1 MFKYGCNPTDDM
13 TRSRRSGAIG
23 GKGWRATALWALL
36 GASAANPVLSQGPT
50 LGPAPVD
57 RMSIGAPSTGELTP
71 VSSPRPELFPTVV
84 AQTPDQPY
92 GGGVGLQ
99 PVQHS
104 RRGPNPA
111 MDRHIASMP
120 NEYKDLEVIHHRSQL
135 VLSKQMVRRFAITDP
150 GIIEIVQYSPT
161 EFAIIGNNRGTTD
174 LMIWF
179 EGEEQ
184 PLMYLVTVIPD
195 PSLEER
201 RRIDYG
207 RIERKLALLYPNSK
221 VYLIPMSRKVVV
233 RGQARDAEESARIM
247 QIVRGE
253 VLTQDGAL
261 FGGYTNGADVTGNN
275 VAGGFNNNG
284 LGGGDLLSSLIVNE
298 LQVPGEFQ
306 VQVRVRIAE
315 LNRSM
320 LRDYGINWNSIIEIS
335 GDQIQFGSNL
345 GGGNVL
351 SFTGIF
357 ENFTINTLI
366 RALASNGT
374 VKIMEDAAITTL
386 AGEPAAFLSGGEFAV
401 PSIVGLNGVGVGTT
415 TFRGFGTS
423 VIVTPTLVDH
433 DLIRLQIVPELSQ
446 TTAQNSVG
454 GIPGLNV
461 KRVQTRVELREG
473 QTIVLGGLFER
484 QTNVEQTRIPFL
496 GELPIV
502 GAALFHSKRAT
513 EDEKELLI
521 VVTPEIVRPLDADQT
536 PPLPGWYV
544 THPDDVDFYKLSRTE
559 GNPDLGNYQLL
570 PYGNGQGY
578 ARDSGFNLYNPPPAS
593 GRLGPQPNGGAY
605 AMSPGGPAIGG
616 PTYGGPAYGAPGGAY
631 PAPGGYAPGSYGP
644 GAYGPGYGSPQDP
657 YASGYT
663 PVPVNE
669 MPPLA
674 PQSQYGPLPTPAP
687 VYTPPGMQPT
697 PALAPMGTT
706 YRPQPV
712 TGIQQTGG
720 YGQPGPA
727 RRSPQW
733 NR

>member
-1 MFKYGCNPTDDM
+1 MFKYGCSPPDNSRP
-13 TRSRRSGAIG
+13 SRRRGSHRGT
-23 GKGWRATALWALL
+23 GWRATALWALL
-36 GASAANPVLSQGPT
+36 GASAASPVHSQGPT
-50 LGPAPVD
+50 LGPAP
-57 RMSIGAPSTGELTP
+57 GERAGFGTQVLMP
-71 VSSPRPELFPTVV
+71 VSTPRPELFPTVV
-84 AQTPDQPY
+84 AQASDLPQSGPAA
-92 GGGVGLQ
+92 VHS
-99 PVQHS
+99 VQHS

-111 MDRHIASMP
+111 MDRHIAAMP

-179 EGEEQ
+179 EDEEQ

-233 RGQARDAEESARIM
+233 RGQARDAEEAARIM

-261 FGGYTNGADVTGNN
+261 FGGYTSASGDVTGNN
-275 VAGGFNNNG
+275 LAAGFNNNG
-284 LGGGDLLSSLIVNE
+284 VGGGDLLSSLIVNE
-298 LQVPGEFQ
+298 MQVPGEFQ

-423 VIVTPTLVDH
+423 VIVTPTILDR

-446 TTAQNSVG
+446 TTAANSVG

-559 GNPDLGNYQLL
+559 GNPDLGHYQLL

-578 ARDSGFNLYNPPPAS
+578 ARDSGFNLYNPAPNS
-593 GRLGPQPNGGAY
+593 GRLGPHPNGNAY
-605 AMSPGGPAIGG
+605 AVSPGGAGYPG
-616 PTYGGPAYGAPGGAY
+616 GGPAYGGATYGGPMGAY
-631 PAPGGYAPGSYGP
+631 PTPGGYSPGYAPSGYGP
-644 GAYGPGYGSPQDP
+644 NGYGVQQDP
-657 YASGYT
+657 YAGGYT
-663 PVPVNE
+663 PIQTNE

-674 PQSQYGPLPTPAP
+674 PHSGPLPTPAP
-687 VYTPPGMQPT
+687 IYSPVPQPT
-697 PALAPMGTT
+697 PAQQPMGTT
-706 YRPQPV
+706 YRPGPV

-720 YGQPGPA
+720 YAQPGTL
-727 RRSPQW
+727 RRSSQW